1 MLTEYTNKEEY
12 IAISFVEMAILYP
25 SAEELSFSEKRMTN
39 KEAFKKNSKN

>member
-25 SAEELSFSEKRMTN
+25 SAVELSYSR
-39 KEAFKKNSKN
+39 EAND